1 MRSPNNMYECDR
13 VSAPGH
19 GNRYILVYTERLLMP
34 CPYHTGRI
42 SSGNAIACGY
52 VGGYV
57 GARHQQI
64 IGSREYLCT
73 AVPRLRSLNLSV
85 YRSNTIA

>member
-1 MRSPNNMYECDR
+1 
-13 VSAPGH
+13 
-19 GNRYILVYTERLLMP
+19 MP
-34 CPYHTGRI
+34 CPYNTGRI
-42 SSGNAIACGY
+42 SSGNAIAGY

-73 AVPRLRSLNLSV
+73 AVPRQNA
-85 YRSNTIA
+85 IA